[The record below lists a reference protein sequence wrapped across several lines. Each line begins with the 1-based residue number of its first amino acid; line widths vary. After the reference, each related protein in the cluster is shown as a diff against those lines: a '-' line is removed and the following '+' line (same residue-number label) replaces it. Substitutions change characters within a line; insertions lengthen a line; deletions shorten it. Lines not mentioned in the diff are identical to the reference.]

1 MPAGS
6 QATEVCQY
14 ETNTSF
20 LPLAFLSCP
29 TCISARDR
37 LPQRRGAF
45 GPILRCRAHWRGQ
58 DGPAAVCGA
67 LHQEN
72 ETGTSVSVT
81 RWKNDSP
88 LSKTKLPEQFFKL
101 TFLKLRSLITPSKH
115 ALRCYSNF
123 L

>member
-6 QATEVCQY
+6 EATEVCQY

-29 TCISARDR
+29 TCSIWDR
-37 LPQRRGAF
+37 LPQRRSAF
-45 GPILRCRAHWRGQ
+45 GPILRSRAHRRGQ
-58 DGPAAVCGA
+58 HSPSDACRA
-67 LHQEN
+67 LHQDN
-72 ETGTSVSVT
+72 EMGTSVSVT
-81 RWKNDSP
+81 RWEIDSP
-88 LSKTKLPEQFFKL
+88 LSKTTFPEKFLKV